1 MISYQVEDYEDIL
14 DELLELYPLHYEEV
28 GMDKEHIPLDPDIDQ
43 YIALQKVGMLHI
55 LTVRD
60 GRRLVGYH
68 KAFLCNHIHFKSTQV
83 AYTDL
88 YFLLPE
94 YRKGFVGVNLFKEV
108 ERLLKE
114 MGIKKIYTMTKVK
127 KDNSAL
133 FKRLGYTKAEYAYTK
148 YIGED

>member
-1 MISYQVEDYEDIL
+1 MISYQEEKYEDIL
-14 DELLELYPLHYEEV
+14 EEILELYPLHYEEV

-43 YIALQKVGMLHI
+43 YIALEKADILHL

-60 GRRLVGYH
+60 DGKLIGYH
-68 KAFLCNHIHFKSTQV
+68 KAFICDHIHFKSTKV

-94 YRKGFVGVNLFKEV
+94 YRKGFIGVNLFKILEGK
-108 ERLLKE
+108 LKSL
-114 MGIKKIYTMTKVK
+114 GVKKIYTMTKVK

-133 FKRLGYTKAEYAYTK
+133 FDRLGYVKAEYAYTK
-148 YIGED
+148 YIGDR